1 MADPISV
8 AGTAVGGISLGL
20 EICQGLLSYYQSY
33 KSCSDQ
39 LNHLHVKLDNLKS
52 TLEAL
57 QVLVQTL
64 NPSNT
69 PAIVNV
75 TRSIASCETD
85 MNKLRAYLDKCKI
98 NPSPQ
103 GIKEKFQKS
112 LQQTAFPFREKTL
125 YGMKNIMKDLQ
136 NNLNTALHGLE
147 MWVNLL

>member
-8 AGTAVGGISLGL
+8 AGTAVGSISLGL

-33 KSCSDQ
+33 KSCGDQ

-52 TLEAL
+52 TLETL
-57 QVLVQTL
+57 QVLLQTS

-75 TRSIASCETD
+75 THSIASCETD
-85 MNKLRAYLDKCKI
+85 MKKLRAYLDKCKI

-103 GIKEKFQKS
+103 GIKEKFQKFV
-112 LQQTAFPFREKTL
+112 QQTAFPFREKTL
-125 YGMKNIMKDLQ
+125 NGMKNTVKDLQ
-136 NNLNTALHGLE
+136 ENLNTALHELE
-147 MWVNLL
+147 MCENLL